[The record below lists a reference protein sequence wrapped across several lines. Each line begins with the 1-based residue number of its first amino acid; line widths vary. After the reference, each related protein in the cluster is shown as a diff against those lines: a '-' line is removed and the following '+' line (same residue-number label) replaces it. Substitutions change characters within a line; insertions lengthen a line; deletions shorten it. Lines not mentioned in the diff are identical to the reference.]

1 MSELLWH
8 KVSEKEKQE
17 ISKKAKAIMDSFS
30 KRLEKVKVD
39 EETGGV
45 NRKEFERQE
54 KDAKSQDLNREIM
67 FQNAPEHQNGFI
79 IGGRKEW

>member
-8 KVSEKEKQE
+8 KVSEKEKEE

-30 KRLEKVKVD
+30 KKLDRIKVK
-39 EETGGV
+39 EETSGV
-45 NRKEFERQE
+45 ESKESERQE
-54 KDAKSQDLNREIM
+54 KDAKSQDLDREIM
-67 FQNAPEHQNGFI
+67 FKNAPESHNGFI